1 MRFYTHIPAGLLLYT
16 ILIWVFNQPY
26 TLAGVLVVVLFSVL
40 PDLIDRV
47 TGEHRGWGH
56 SVIWLIPIAVL
67 FVVKIQLGLACF
79 SAFSMHILLDSVT
92 KTGVPFLY
100 PFSKTRMVMPKKEK
114 SRIQTGSKQET
125 ALCIVIVLLL
135 IPLTYCVLFGVPGDL
150 FSAAA
155 GANKTNKTGN
165 NTLKNATSGYKY
177 GSGSSGSGS
186 SGSGSSKYSNST
198 SPLSSLTKDL
208 KSSGSSGSSGSSDS
222 GSTNSTDTSDGLV
235 DWLDQDLSDSGSNS
249 NSDTSNTQTNNQTSN
264 SSSSNTDSSNSDGY
278 VSDASPITDYSAAA
292 GDDEEQDSSSN
303 SFYEDLRNKFADLA
317 EGVQLEDN
325 ASTSD
330 QSMFD
335 FDFTDNPD
343 SSGSEEDSSTSDQL
357 GLMLASAAAIF
368 AGGGLIG
375 KP

>member
-40 PDLIDRV
+40 PDLIDKV

-135 IPLTYCVLFGVPGDL
+135 VPLTYCVLFGVPGDL

-155 GANKTNKTGN
+155 NTTKNKTGN
-165 NTLKNATSGYKY
+165 NSSAALKNFGNGTSGY

-186 SGSGSSKYSNST
+186 SKHSDSS

-208 KSSGSSGSSGSSDS
+208 KSSGSSGSNSGTSKNS
-222 GSTNSTDTSDGLV
+222 GSTNSTDSSDSLL
-235 DWLDQDLSDSGSNS
+235 DWLDQDLSGNSGS
-249 NSDTSNTQTNNQTSN
+249 SNTQTGTNQTSN

-278 VSDASPITDYSAAA
+278 VSDASPITNYSAAA
-292 GDDEEQDSSSN
+292 GDDDEQDSSSN
-303 SFYEDLRNKFADLA
+303 SFYSDLRNRFADLA

-343 SSGSEEDSSTSDQL
+343 SSDSDEDSSVTDQL
-357 GLMLASAAAIF
+357 GLMLASAAALV
-368 AGGGLIG
+368 GGGLIG

>member
-26 TLAGVLVVVLFSVL
+26 TLASVLVVVLFSVL
-40 PDLIDRV
+40 PDLIDKV

-165 NTLKNATSGYKY
+165 NSTLLKNFGNSS
-177 GSGSSGSGS
+177 GSGSYGGS
-186 SGSGSSKYSNST
+186 SGSGSSKHSDSS

-208 KSSGSSGSSGSSDS
+208 KSSGSSGSSGTSKNS
-222 GSTNSTDTSDGLV
+222 GSTNSTDSSDSLL
-235 DWLDQDLSDSGSNS
+235 DWLDQDLSGNSGS
-249 NSDTSNTQTNNQTSN
+249 SNTQTNTNQTSD
-264 SSSSNTDSSNSDGY
+264 SNTDNSNSSSSNSDGY
-278 VSDASPITDYSAAA
+278 VSDASPITNYSAAA
-292 GDDEEQDSSSN
+292 GDDDEQDSSSN

-343 SSGSEEDSSTSDQL
+343 SSDSDEDFSVTDQL
-357 GLMLASAAAIF
+357 GLMLASAAALV
-368 AGGGLIG
+368 GGGLVG

>member
-40 PDLIDRV
+40 PDLIDKA

-135 IPLTYCVLFGVPGDL
+135 VPLTYCVLFGVPGDL

-155 GANKTNKTGN
+155 ANKTNKTGN
-165 NTLKNATSGYKY
+165 NSTLLKNFGNGTSGY

-186 SGSGSSKYSNST
+186 SKHSDSS

-208 KSSGSSGSSGSSDS
+208 KSSGSSGSTYGTSKNS
-222 GSTNSTDTSDGLV
+222 GSTNSTDNSLL
-235 DWLDQDLSDSGSNS
+235 DWLDQDLGSNS
-249 NSDTSNTQTNNQTSN
+249 NTSNTQTTNNQTFNSNTDNSN
-264 SSSSNTDSSNSDGY
+264 SSSSNSDGY
-278 VSDASPITDYSAAA
+278 VSDASPITNYSAAA

-343 SSGSEEDSSTSDQL
+343 SSDSEEDSSTSDQL